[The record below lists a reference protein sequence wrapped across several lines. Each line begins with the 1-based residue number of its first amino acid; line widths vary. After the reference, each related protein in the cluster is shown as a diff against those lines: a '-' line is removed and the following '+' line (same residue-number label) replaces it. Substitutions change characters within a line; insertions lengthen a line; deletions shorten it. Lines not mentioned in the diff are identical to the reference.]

1 LYRKNR
7 KPIKAL
13 RKNEEFRINPVE
25 EIYRALVMGTKDYV
39 EKNGFSEVV
48 IGLSGGIDSALT
60 ATIAVDALG
69 SKRVVGVFLPSQYTS
84 LESDQDVHSLVK
96 NLNIRFIQISI
107 QNLFREYTKTL
118 KKTFGGIPKEITEEN
133 IQARIR
139 GNLLMA
145 LSNNFKWLVLTTGN
159 KSEMSVGYAT
169 LYGDMAGGFAV
180 IKDVP
185 KMMVY
190 RLARYRNGPHGGLI
204 PQSTIKKEPSAE
216 LKPNQKDVDS
226 LPPYR
231 ILDPILKAYVEEDLS
246 FSEIVQL
253 GFDWKTVR
261 KVIDLVDNSEYKRRQ
276 APPGIKITPRAFGK
290 DRRMPITNRYKDRG
304 KIP

>member
-1 LYRKNR
+1 
-7 KPIKAL
+7 
-13 RKNEEFRINPVE
+13 
-25 EIYRALVMGTKDYV
+25 MGTKDYV